1 MSWFKLSPL
10 SKHTRMDI
18 EFINIF
24 FIDSQICNATQR
36 TLLRKVSEYA
46 AKVLIIIYN
55 AVKSATIFHTVY
67 HCADDFD
74 MRKSPVSSVTLERR
88 WRHTLLETR
97 ASAARLCCVFIHIK
111 KKQDGRVNK
120 ISLHGE
126 EIKCD
131 SRSSSRESRTPGG
144 WKEDKRLLGGGRRNT
159 IVKQFL
165 IYLRRLLS
173 IRKPVYKGAL
183 FSTFDTILQY
193 LKRATADGRTFARG
207 NVKFGTI

>member
-1 MSWFKLSPL
+1 MQF
-10 SKHTRMDI
+10 
-18 EFINIF
+18 N
-24 FIDSQICNATQR
+24 
-36 TLLRKVSEYA
+36 LLRKVSEYT

-55 AVKSATIFHTVY
+55 ATIFHTVY
-67 HCADDFD
+67 HCAEDFV

-97 ASAARLCCVFIHIK
+97 ASTARLCCVFVHI

-131 SRSSSRESRTPGG
+131 SRSNSRESRTPGG
-144 WKEDKRLLGGGRRNT
+144 WKEDKRLLGRGRRNT

-165 IYLRRLLS
+165 LYLRRLLS
-173 IRKPVYKGAL
+173 IRKPV
-183 FSTFDTILQY
+183 
-193 LKRATADGRTFARG
+193 
-207 NVKFGTI
+207 